1 MKITDVIDLARFQ
14 ALVSNRDVRIA
25 GSMPWTNRGASR
37 PVDSGEAILFR
48 STGRCPRRMRRPC
61 GRRCSCWDWRG
72 CSYTECG
79 RGRFPLCAG
88 SAGRGSRWLEQLDA
102 RGRRSAPR
110 VVDRSGRPS
119 KLARTVGLWISG
131 TLTLA
136 TFSLLY
142 RDNVWFKLA
151 QSLVVGV
158 AAGFAVVTGF
168 WTMLV
173 PNLYAKLAPELA
185 RATNQSRAGQGRG
198 DGLVGAGAA
207 RAVDHARLETGAP
220 RGLDFRW
227 PLAFFIGLTAGL
239 QLVTIFKSDF
249 VDQINNTL
257 LPLAVFGPQGF
268 DVWKTLRNVLVVG
281 GVLSALAYFFFSVEQ
296 KGWLGKVSSVGIAVL
311 MITFGASFGM
321 TVMGRISLLA
331 ARIQFLL
338 DDWLWLIDPL
348 GTRAGM

>member
-1 MKITDVIDLARFQ
+1 VSQSRATTVWTTLFLLGVAGL
-14 ALVSNRDVRIA
+14 LVHGVRTGA
-25 GSMPWTNRGASR
+25 GSRYVREVEVVSPDGTQKWTRAYAAPPRESR
-37 PVDSGEAILFR
+37 TDPAVKLSG
-48 STGRCPRRMRRPC
+48 PRTI
-61 GRRCSCWDWRG
+61 G
-72 CSYTECG
+72 
-79 RGRFPLCAG
+79 
-88 SAGRGSRWLEQLDA
+88 
-102 RGRRSAPR
+102 
-110 VVDRSGRPS
+110 V
-119 KLARTVGLWISG
+119 WISG
-131 TLTLA
+131 FLTLA

-142 RDNVWFKLA
+142 RDNVWFKFA

-173 PNLYAKLAPELA
+173 PNLYAKLAPAWA
-185 RATNQSRAGQGRG
+185 RATTSPGLSAG
-198 DGLVGAGAA
+198 DTTDWWALVPLALSIML
-207 RAVDHARLETGAP
+207 VWRLAP
-220 RGLDFRW
+220 RGGWISRW

-268 DVWKTLRNVLVVG
+268 DAWKTLRNVLVVG
-281 GVLSALAYFFFSVEQ
+281 GVLSALTYFFFSVEQ
-296 KGWLGKVSSVGIAVL
+296 KGWLGRVASVGIAVL

-331 ARIQFLL
+331 ARIQFVL

-348 GTRAGM
+348 GNRAGM